1 MHKKSKIVFYCEGD
15 EVRIPEGGILLK
27 GILTTADK
35 NEIEPETDKGL
46 GMKRG
51 NSVDIKI

>member
-1 MHKKSKIVFYCEGD
+1 
-15 EVRIPEGGILLK
+15 LLK

-35 NEIEPETDKGL
+35 NEIEPEKDEGL

-51 NSVDIKI
+51 KSVDIKI